1 MKILHV
7 NQSDLCGGAARAAY
21 RIHSALCRNGL
32 DSWMGVNRKVSDD
45 WKVFGPRSRF
55 EKALIRLRPAIGS
68 ALLRMLKTEN
78 KILHSTSL
86 FSSSWP
92 KRQNEFKPDILN
104 LHWICGEMLSIHNV
118 GRLRNPVVW
127 TLHDMWP
134 FCGAEHYTDDFRW
147 RDGYFRANRPRYES
161 GFDLNR
167 WVWERKRKHW
177 TRPLH
182 IVTPSRWLAQC
193 VQQSVLMRG
202 WPVTLIP
209 NAIDTDVWAPID
221 QRIARSL
228 LGLPRDEPLLL
239 FGAMKGGQEPIKGF
253 DLLVTALQYL
263 VRERKDLHLVIFGES
278 APREPVG
285 FPFPTHYMGR
295 LHDDVALRLLYSAA
309 DVMVI
314 PSRRDNLP
322 NTGVESLSCG
332 TPVVAFDTCGLPDI
346 VDHKQTGYLAK
357 PFDTEDLA
365 AGINWVLGEVDKK
378 ILDQN
383 ARNKAL
389 KTFSS
394 SLVAAKYIELYEDI
408 LSASA

>member
-1 MKILHV
+1 MRVIHITH
-7 NQSDLCGGAARAAY
+7 SDIYGGAARAAY
-21 RIHSALCRNGL
+21 RIHSALLRSKL
-32 DSWMGVNRKVSDD
+32 DSWVCVNQKISDD
-45 WKVFGPRSRF
+45 WKVLGPRNRV
-55 EKALIRLRPAIGS
+55 EKILIRLRQAIGS
-68 ALLRMLKTEN
+68 SFMRMLKTEN
-78 KILHSTSL
+78 QVLHSPSL
-86 FSSSWP
+86 FSSSCL
-92 KRQNEFKPDILN
+92 KRQREFKPDILH
-104 LHWICGEMLSIHNV
+104 LHWICGEMLSTRDI
-118 GRLRNPVVW
+118 GRSRNPVVW

-147 RDGYFRANRPRYES
+147 RDGYSRANRPRYES

-239 FGAMKGGQEPIKGF
+239 FGAMKGGQESIKGF

-278 APREPVG
+278 TPRDPVG
-285 FPFPTHYMGR
+285 FPFPTHYMGC

-365 AGINWVLGEVDKK
+365 AGINWVLGEADKK

-408 LSASA
+408 LSANA